1 VISLFILIPFI
12 CLVILNVLFK
22 VFRGMSFWLVVMISL
37 VQIYFSGLLLF
48 NSGGIKYDVYST
60 KLFSLLL
67 KLSTDNLSLL
77 LLLTIG
83 IVLFVS
89 ALVGRYTIPDSRQRF
104 NFFSLLLIA
113 LMGMN
118 TIVMTTDIFSL
129 YVFMEITAV
138 ALFVMIAMEKDIF
151 ALEGAFKYM
160 VLSAIAT
167 ILILTSIALII
178 MVSGDTSFAAI
189 SSAIK
194 SSSASLMIKFAVIL
208 FLCGL
213 FVKSGL
219 VPFHGWLP
227 DAYSAAPNAVS
238 VFLAGIVTKVTG
250 VYVLMRVVISV
261 FGFTDPIKNVLMFT
275 GALSIVIG
283 AFAALGQSN
292 FKRMLAY
299 SSISQV
305 GYIILALGC
314 GTNLALAGAAFHLF
328 NHAIFKS
335 LLFVNAASV
344 ENRLG
349 TVDMDKMGGL
359 SSRMPVT
366 GATSV
371 IGLLST
377 AGIPPFSGF
386 WSKLIIIVALWNS
399 AHYGYAVI
407 SLLMS
412 IVTLAYFLSMQ
423 RRVFFGKIR
432 PGLENVNEVGPGLV
446 LPQVILAAIV
456 VGVGIFFPIVL
467 NKFILPAAN
476 ILR

>member
-1 VISLFILIPFI
+1 MISLFILIPFI
-12 CLVILNVLFK
+12 SLIILNLLSRAV
-22 VFRGMSFWLVVMISL
+22 REISFWLVGLISL
-37 VQIYFSGLLLF
+37 LQVFFSGILLF
-48 NSGGIKYDVYST
+48 KLCGTTCAAYSANI
-60 KLFSLLL
+60 FSLLF
-67 KLSTDNLSLL
+67 KLSVDNLSLL
-77 LLLTIG
+77 VLLTIG
-83 IVLFVS
+83 TVLFIS
-89 ALVGRYTIPDSRQRF
+89 AIIGRQTITDERRRF
-104 NFFSLLLIA
+104 NFFNLSLIA

-118 TIVMTTDIFSL
+118 AIVMATDIFSL
-129 YVFMEITAV
+129 YVFMEITAI
-138 ALFVMIAMEKDIF
+138 AMFIMIAIEKDIF

-160 VLSAIAT
+160 ILSAIAT

-178 MVSGDTSFAAI
+178 LISGDTSFAAI
-189 SSAIK
+189 SAAIK
-194 SSSASLMIKFAVIL
+194 SSSGSLILKFATIL

-213 FVKSGL
+213 FVKAGL

-261 FGFTDPIKNVLMFT
+261 FGFTEPIRHVLMFV

-305 GYIILALGC
+305 GYMILALGC
-314 GTNLALAGAAFHLF
+314 GTGLAIAGAAFHLF

-344 ENRLG
+344 ETRLG

-366 GATSV
+366 GTTSV
-371 IGLLST
+371 VALLST

-386 WSKLIIIVALWNS
+386 WSKLIIIVALWIS
-399 AHYGYAVI
+399 AQYIYAVVA
-407 SLLMS
+407 LLAS
-412 IVTLAYFLSMQ
+412 ILTLAYFLSMQ

-432 PGLENVNEVGPGLV
+432 PGLENINEAEPGL
-446 LPQVILAAIV
+446 ILAQIILAVIV
-456 VGVGIFFPIVL
+456 VGAGVFFPIVL
-467 NKFILPAAN
+467 NKFILPVAG